1 MASNMFKDKNAKSHQ
16 RFRLPGLIESKANC
30 GGVSIPTNWDL
41 GAACGKFEYLWTI
54 PNGINWIKIKAWGA
68 GGGGG
73 GIDTPGYGCSGAS
86 GAYVEAVINLG
97 LINLSAGDKLVV
109 LIGRGG
115 SCGAGDSNSN
125 SGGGAGGQGSAT
137 YGYAGGLGGSAGP
150 TGTSGAGGGGGAASA
165 VLKLDGSPL
174 ILAGGGA
181 GGNGQQDGDSGSTPA
196 YGGGA
201 QLSANGT
208 SKNGQA
214 GQRPTADGAGTGGGG
229 GGYYGGASGVALN
242 ETGQTNPSS
251 GGNSFTIAS
260 ATSVVSTTGNSGT
273 YSWPS
278 FLHQII
284 QTPIICPAE
293 LRAAA
298 LLMLTGL
305 QILTVEME
313 S

>member
-1 MASNMFKDKNAKSHQ
+1 M
-16 RFRLPGLIESKANC
+16 
-30 GGVSIPTNWDL
+30 
-41 GAACGKFEYLWTI
+41 
-54 PNGINWIKIKAWGA
+54 
-68 GGGGG
+68 
-73 GIDTPGYGCSGAS
+73 
-86 GAYVEAVINLG
+86 
-97 LINLSAGDKLVV
+97 V